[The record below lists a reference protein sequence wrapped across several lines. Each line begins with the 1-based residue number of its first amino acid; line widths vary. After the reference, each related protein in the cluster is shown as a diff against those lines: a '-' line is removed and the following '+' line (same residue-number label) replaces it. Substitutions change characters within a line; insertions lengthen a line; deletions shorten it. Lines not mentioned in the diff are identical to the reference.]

1 MLWPI
6 RRLREAWMSK
16 HVAIIGGGVIGL
28 ATAYA
33 LVREGHRVS
42 LFDRHAEVAEEASHA
57 NGGQLSYRY
66 VAPLADAGVPLKAL
80 GWMLQGDAAPLKF
93 RLRMDP
99 RQWRWCLAFLAA
111 CRRPVNHRNA
121 AHLLRLA
128 LYSQQ
133 VLAEWRA
140 ADGLDGFAWRSNG
153 KLVVYRSAASLRGA
167 AASLAD
173 SSQQV
178 LSREQCLQLEPAL
191 QGMTA
196 QLAGGIFSAG
206 DETADCLRFCQ
217 SLEARLQASGRY
229 RRHGAEVAGFAREQG
244 MLRAINLGGEHFEAD
259 DFVLAAGNHSA
270 ALARALGL
278 HLPIYPLKGYS
289 LTLALDAQAVAPEVS
304 VTDFDRKVVYARLD
318 RQLRVAAMVDIG
330 ARHAQPDAARLEAL
344 RRLGANTFPQAG
356 DYRRA
361 QAWAGLRPSTPEG
374 TPLLGATG
382 LRNLWLN
389 TGHGSLG
396 FTLACASGQTLAA
409 LIAGRDSPI
418 ALEGLCLPSTH
429 R

>member
-1 MLWPI
+1 M
-6 RRLREAWMSK
+6 
-16 HVAIIGGGVIGL
+16 
-28 ATAYA
+28 
-33 LVREGHRVS
+33 
-42 LFDRHAEVAEEASHA
+42 
-57 NGGQLSYRY
+57 
-66 VAPLADAGVPLKAL
+66 
-80 GWMLQGDAAPLKF
+80 
-93 RLRMDP
+93 
-99 RQWRWCLAFLAA
+99 
-111 CRRPVNHRNA
+111 
-121 AHLLRLA
+121 
-128 LYSQQ
+128 
-133 VLAEWRA
+133 
-140 ADGLDGFAWRSNG
+140 
-153 KLVVYRSAASLRGA
+153 
-167 AASLAD
+167 
-173 SSQQV
+173 
-178 LSREQCLQLEPAL
+178 
-191 QGMTA
+191 
-196 QLAGGIFSAG
+196 
-206 DETADCLRFCQ
+206 
-217 SLEARLQASGRY
+217 
-229 RRHGAEVAGFAREQG
+229 
-244 MLRAINLGGEHFEAD
+244 
-259 DFVLAAGNHSA
+259 LAAGNHSA

-361 QAWAGLRPSTPEG
+361 HAWAGLRPSTPEG